1 MKDYTGNTNTAFRII
16 WATSHSDG
24 ERQPNDYYATQPYAV
39 ELLLEQETF
48 SHDIWECACGE
59 GHMSDVLQSSG
70 YHVFSTDLIDR
81 GYKYHNK
88 TLDFLTYDVPFNGDI
103 ITNPP
108 YKYAKEFVEK
118 SLELIPTGNKVAMF
132 LKLTFLESQSRRS
145 LFEQNPPKVV
155 YVSSKRL
162 NCAKNGQFDIY
173 TSSTVAYA
181 WFVWEKGFT
190 GDPIIKWIN

>member
-1 MKDYTGNTNTAFRII
+1 MKDWTGNKKSSAGTIGASN
-16 WATSHSDG
+16 HSKG
-24 ERQPNDYYATQPYAV
+24 ERQPNDYYATPPYAV

-132 LKLTFLESQSRRS
+132 LKLIFLESQSRRS
-145 LFEQNPPKVV
+145 LFKQYPPKVI
-155 YVSSKRL
+155 YVASKRL
-162 NCAKNGQFDIY
+162 HCGKNGVFTNDGM
-173 TSSTVAYA
+173 VCYA
-181 WFVWEKGFT
+181 WFVWEKGVT

>member
-16 WATSHSDG
+16 GATSHSDT
-24 ERQPNDYYATQPYAV
+24 ERQANDYYATPPYAV

-81 GYKYHNK
+81 GYKHHNK
-88 TLDFLTYDVPFNGDI
+88 TLDFLTCDTLFNGDI

-132 LKLTFLESQSRRS
+132 LKLIFLESQSRRS
-145 LFEQNPPKVV
+145 LFKQYPPKVI
-155 YVSSKRL
+155 YVASKRL
-162 NCAKNGQFDIY
+162 HCGKNGVFTNDGM
-173 TSSTVAYA
+173 VCYA